1 MALLQDNFGRSHE
14 YLRISVTDTCNFRC
28 VYCLPNGPE
37 AHTSPRIH
45 LSPLEIQR
53 AVAALSKLG
62 VKKVRLTGGEPG
74 LRSDLPDIVQRI
86 ANISNINKVAITT
99 NGTAIAESH
108 AVSAT
113 QKVRLLQQAGCSQIN
128 LSLDSLKAE
137 SFERI
142 TGRSSHAQI
151 IHAIDAVL
159 AEASLELKINCVLL
173 KDLNSDEFAD
183 WLEFVKTRRVTVRF
197 IELMPTSGSQN
208 FYKGRFLSNMEW
220 QNEIERSGWSEIPRT
235 STAGPAHE
243 YSHPGSLGRIG
254 FISPIS
260 KKFCGSCNRLRLTS
274 AGLLHLCAFE
284 GEGHNLRH
292 LLQSPTQEPE
302 LLTTLTEA
310 LTHKE
315 REHSLLQTA
324 SFFKQS
330 FSNLGG

>member
-1 MALLQDNFGRSHE
+1 
-14 YLRISVTDTCNFRC
+14 
-28 VYCLPNGPE
+28 
-37 AHTSPRIH
+37 
-45 LSPLEIQR
+45 
-53 AVAALSKLG
+53 
-62 VKKVRLTGGEPG
+62 
-74 LRSDLPDIVQRI
+74 
-86 ANISNINKVAITT
+86 
-99 NGTAIAESH
+99 
-108 AVSAT
+108 
-113 QKVRLLQQAGCSQIN
+113 
-128 LSLDSLKAE
+128 LDSLQAK

-142 TGRSSHAQI
+142 TDCTNHEQSLE
-151 IHAIDAVL
+151 AIDAVL
-159 AEASLELKINCVLL
+159 AEGSIELKINCVLL
-173 KDLNSDEFAD
+173 KDLNSIEFDD

-274 AGLLHLCAFE
+274 TGLLHLCAFE

-292 LLQSPTQEPE
+292 LLQSPTQEPA
-302 LLTTLTEA
+302 LLATLAEA

-315 REHSLLQTA
+315 REHALLQPA

-330 FSNLGG
+330 FSKLGG